1 MTTINTPCKK
11 EVECYLNKWN
21 KLGKYYYQEESLNKL
36 FFELMPENKK
46 IEEILIKV
54 SALNDFYS
62 TNIYSTFDIA
72 EKILELDIDKRLKEG
87 DSSLVSDIG
96 HISISKK
103 SRYFYSFASKYCS
116 HHQPEMFPIYDRYVD
131 KVLMYFKKKDKFDKF
146 IQKDLKNYKR
156 FKEIIVSF
164 AKFYSIDEYGFKDL
178 DRYIWQLGKKHF
190 DKKY

>member
-11 EVECYLNKWN
+11 EVDFYLDKWN
-21 KLGKYYYQEESLNKL
+21 KLVKYYYQEESLNKL

-62 TNIYSTFDIA
+62 TNIFSTFDIA
-72 EKILELDIDKRLKEG
+72 EQILNLDIDKRLKEG

-96 HISISKK
+96 HISISDK

-116 HHQPEMFPIYDRYVD
+116 HHQPDKFPVYDRYVD
-131 KVLMYFKKKDKFDKF
+131 KVLMYFKKKDKFEKF
-146 IQKDLKNYKR
+146 IQKDLKDYSR

-164 AKFYSIDEYGFKDL
+164 AKKYNIDEYGFKDL
-178 DRYIWQLGKKHF
+178 DKYMWQLGKKHF
-190 DKKY
+190 ENKY